1 MTLATILILVVLII
15 ALYQV
20 FGLKDRSVHQL
31 INLGVSILLTLMAFG
46 WLGTLAANPTVG

>member
-1 MTLATILILVVLII
+1 MTFATILILAVFII

-20 FGLKDRSVHQL
+20 FGLKDRSVHQI
-31 INLGVSILLTLMAFG
+31 INLVVAFLLTLMAFG